1 MSKVALVTGGSRGIG
16 FGIATALAA
25 EKWDVIINGVRPEE
39 AVAEPLA
46 TLRSHGGRVGYARG
60 DVSSPAGRAAIH
72 QATRAFLPTN
82 ATLNL
87 LVNNAGVAP
96 KIRADLLET
105 SEESYDYVVDTNLK
119 GVFFLT
125 QLFARDMVAAKK
137 ITASFSG
144 AIINIT
150 SISATVVSINRGEY
164 CIAKAGLSM
173 LSQLFAS
180 RLGSENIPVYEV
192 RPGVIKTDMTSGVT
206 AKYDKLIAEGLCV
219 QSRWGVPDDI
229 GRAVAALAPRLTAQ
243 SCDCW
248 FNYKIYLKSSLPP
261 PHENQLLLDKVFHFS
276 ANPRAQLCRR
286 PIPRGGRNKHP
297 SRDQPRRHFLR
308 TLAGPK

>member
-46 TLRSHGGRVGYARG
+46 ALRSHGGRVGYARG

-125 QLFARDMVAAKK
+125 QLFARDMVA
-137 ITASFSG
+137 ASFSG

-229 GRAVAALAPRLTAQ
+229 GRAVAALARGDFPFSTGQVIMVDGGLTMPRL
-243 SCDCW
+243 
-248 FNYKIYLKSSLPP
+248 
-261 PHENQLLLDKVFHFS
+261 
-276 ANPRAQLCRR
+276 
-286 PIPRGGRNKHP
+286 
-297 SRDQPRRHFLR
+297 
-308 TLAGPK
+308 